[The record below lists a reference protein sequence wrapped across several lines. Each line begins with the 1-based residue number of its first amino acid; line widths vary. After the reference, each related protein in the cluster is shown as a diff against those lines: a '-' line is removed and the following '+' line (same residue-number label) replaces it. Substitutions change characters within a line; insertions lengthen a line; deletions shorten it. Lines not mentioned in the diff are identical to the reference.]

1 MSCCKIQ
8 EERINVLTSE
18 LELLNG
24 SQVIQKILHRL
35 YDEFGAEWSARTEK
49 YCWWCC
55 HSFFSIPV
63 GIPVRIHLGNYY
75 LSGNFCGFS
84 CCHAYLKNQNSNG
97 HDVYIVHLKQLF
109 SEVSSQQL
117 TTALSPTAII
127 SFGGGL
133 TIAEFRERRLGCIR
147 KH

>member
-1 MSCCKIQ
+1 MSCCQIQ
-8 EERINVLTSE
+8 EQRINVLTSE

-24 SQVIQKILHRL
+24 SHVMQKILPRL
-35 YDEFGAEWSARTEK
+35 FDERGVPWSARTEK

-84 CCHAYLKNQNSNG
+84 CCHAYLKKQNSHG

-109 SEVSSQQL
+109 SEVSSAQL

-133 TIAEFRERRLGCIR
+133 TIAEFRGGAQDAYR